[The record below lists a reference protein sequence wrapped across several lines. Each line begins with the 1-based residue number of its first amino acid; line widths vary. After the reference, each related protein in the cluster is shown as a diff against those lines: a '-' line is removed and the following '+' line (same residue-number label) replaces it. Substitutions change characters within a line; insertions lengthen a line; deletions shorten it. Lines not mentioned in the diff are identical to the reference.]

1 MPDDR
6 VTFLLLQKGRTLIRL
21 FWFSKEL
28 SINLI
33 DSREAM
39 EILDNIRI
47 RLDMHEIKKTL
58 HLKGREDSKNIQV
71 LVEEVQP
78 LIRAKAV
85 YRDCYLDSKSDDAI
99 VVEGFRFTSRVLRRQ
114 LDSVG
119 RIFLFVVTI
128 GSRLEEYARAC
139 KDFLKQYY
147 LDTIG
152 NIALI
157 AARKHLEDHL
167 RSKYALGSISY
178 ISPGSLKDWDLKGQR
193 PLFSILGD
201 VKGSIGVYLTETLLM
216 IPAKSLSGIFFP
228 TDIPFYSCQ
237 LCPRENCPARRAK
250 YNKKQAMEYGI
261 HTATH

>member
-1 MPDDR
+1 
-6 VTFLLLQKGRTLIRL
+6 
-21 FWFSKEL
+21 
-28 SINLI
+28 
-33 DSREAM
+33 M

-47 RLDMHEIKKTL
+47 RLDTNEIKKTL
-58 HLKGREDSKNIQV
+58 HMVGKEDSRKIQV
-71 LVEEVQP
+71 LITEAQP

-85 YRDCYLDSKSDDAI
+85 YRNCYLESKLEDAI
-99 VVEGFRFTSRVLRRQ
+99 VVEGIRFTSRVLRRHM
-114 LDSVG
+114 DNAG
-119 RIFLFVVTI
+119 RVFPFVVTI

-157 AARKHLEDHL
+157 TVRKYLEDHL
-167 RSKYALGSISY
+167 RSKYALGCISY
-178 ISPGSLKDWDLKGQR
+178 MSPGSLKDWDLKGQR

-228 TDIPFYSCQ
+228 TEIPFYSCQ
-237 LCPRENCPARRAK
+237 LCPRENCPSRKAK
-250 YNKKQAMEYGI
+250 YNEKQAIEYGI
-261 HTATH
+261 QTATH

>member
-1 MPDDR
+1 
-6 VTFLLLQKGRTLIRL
+6 
-21 FWFSKEL
+21 
-28 SINLI
+28 
-33 DSREAM
+33 M

-47 RLDMHEIKKTL
+47 RLDMNEIKKTL
-58 HLKGREDSKNIQV
+58 HMVGKEDSRKIQV
-71 LVEEVQP
+71 LITEAQP

-85 YRDCYLDSKSDDAI
+85 YRDCYLESKPEGAI
-99 VVEGFRFTSRVLRRQ
+99 VVEGIRFTSRVLRRHM
-114 LDSVG
+114 DNAG
-119 RIFLFVVTI
+119 RVFPFVVTI

-157 AARKHLEDHL
+157 TVRKYLEDHL
-167 RSKYALGSISY
+167 RSKYALGCISY
-178 ISPGSLKDWDLKGQR
+178 MSPGSLKDWDLKAQR

-228 TDIPFYSCQ
+228 TEIPFYSCQ
-237 LCPRENCPARRAK
+237 LCPRENCPSRKAK
-250 YNKKQAMEYGI
+250 YNEKQAIEYGI
-261 HTATH
+261 QTATH

>member
-1 MPDDR
+1 
-6 VTFLLLQKGRTLIRL
+6 
-21 FWFSKEL
+21 
-28 SINLI
+28 
-33 DSREAM
+33 M

-58 HLKGREDSKNIQV
+58 HMVGKEDSRKIQV
-71 LVEEVQP
+71 LITEAQP

-85 YRDCYLDSKSDDAI
+85 YRNCYLESKLEDAI
-99 VVEGFRFTSRVLRRQ
+99 VVEGIRFTSRVLRRHM
-114 LDSVG
+114 DNAG
-119 RIFLFVVTI
+119 RVFPFVVTI

-157 AARKHLEDHL
+157 TVRKYLEDHL
-167 RSKYALGSISY
+167 RSKYALGCISY
-178 ISPGSLKDWDLKGQR
+178 MSPGSLKDWDLKGQR

-228 TDIPFYSCQ
+228 TEIPFYSCQ
-237 LCPRENCPARRAK
+237 LCPRENCPSRKAK
-250 YNKKQAMEYGI
+250 YNEKQAVDYGI
-261 HTATH
+261 QTATH

>member
-6 VTFLLLQKGRTLIRL
+6 VTFLLLQKGRTLVRL
-21 FWFSKEL
+21 FWFSKQYSL
-28 SINLI
+28 NFI
-33 DSREAM
+33 DSRDNM
-39 EILDNIRI
+39 EILDNIPI

-58 HLKGREDSKNIQV
+58 HLEGREDSRNIQV
-71 LVEEVQP
+71 LIKEIQP

-85 YRDCYLDSKSDDAI
+85 YRDCYLESKPEDAI
-99 VVEGFRFTSRVLRRQ
+99 VVEGFRFRSRVLRRHM
-114 LDSVG
+114 DNVG
-119 RIFLFVVTI
+119 RVFPFVVTI
-128 GSRLEEYARAC
+128 GSRLEEYVRTC

-157 AARKHLEDHL
+157 KVRKYLEDHL
-167 RSKYALGSISY
+167 RSKYALSCISY
-178 ISPGSLKDWDLKGQR
+178 MSPGSLKDWDLKGQR

-228 TDIPFYSCQ
+228 TEIPFYSCQ
-237 LCPRENCPARRAK
+237 LCPRENCPSRRAK
-250 YNKKQAMEYGI
+250 YNEKQAIEYGI
-261 HTATH
+261 QTATH

>member
-1 MPDDR
+1 
-6 VTFLLLQKGRTLIRL
+6 
-21 FWFSKEL
+21 
-28 SINLI
+28 
-33 DSREAM
+33 M

-47 RLDMHEIKKTL
+47 RLDMNEIKKTL
-58 HLKGREDSKNIQV
+58 HMVGKEDSRKIQV
-71 LVEEVQP
+71 LITEAQP

-85 YRDCYLDSKSDDAI
+85 YRNCYLESKLEDAI
-99 VVEGFRFTSRVLRRQ
+99 VVEGIRFTSRVLRRHM
-114 LDSVG
+114 DNAG
-119 RIFLFVVTI
+119 RVFPFVVTI

-157 AARKHLEDHL
+157 TVRKYLEDHL
-167 RSKYALGSISY
+167 RSKYALGCISY
-178 ISPGSLKDWDLKGQR
+178 MSPGSLKDWDLKGQR

-228 TDIPFYSCQ
+228 TEIPFYSCQ
-237 LCPRENCPARRAK
+237 LCPRENCPSRKAK
-250 YNKKQAMEYGI
+250 YNEKQAIEYGI
-261 HTATH
+261 QTATH